1 MSTVL
6 SKFAAVKFA
15 RIVASLVL
23 VAAVAAVPAKHA
35 YAQSGAIQLVAQ
47 TTVLRPGGNFTA
59 DFRVAGDSG
68 SYTVDAQI
76 FDRVTSRIA
85 FARTLEPNAEL
96 GVPIHEQ
103 GPTPVTE
110 LRAGNSGLFTL
121 RVDTHIAGNE
131 PADPEAV
138 SALIS
143 DRAGVYPV
151 RLTLRD
157 ADDTVIDELLSHLIV
172 APPDGEPGTFPF
184 LVGIYVDLSAP
195 TALQSDG
202 AIVFDS
208 AANDRIRLLAQA
220 FANAPRV
227 DASIA
232 PSPEFVHALTLAGE
246 QGDADA
252 SELLSVL
259 RTATTG
265 REVVAGPYVQVDE
278 EAWRVAQLGDRYRF
292 LIDRGRQSLQT
303 ELQLDDLPR
312 STVRLLEPTD
322 TVQTIE
328 SLEEFGVRRFLAPPE
343 RVSDLDPDLFPITLT
358 QPFELT
364 SQADQRV
371 GRATELDPALH
382 GYFGQSSNAVLDAHH
397 LLADLTV
404 LALDRPGL
412 ERGTILAPPADW
424 QPDAEFL
431 TIVLRGLGRSPQLA
445 SASVSDYFGSI
456 GPAAADGSVLSG
468 TVAGTEP
475 LRRELEGDL
484 RAPDGMANYQ
494 ADLFAAAAVLR
505 SYEAVV
511 TPSDA
516 IAPLDQLLLVSAA
529 GDLTEAERAAYLEAV
544 TDSVRSIRNSVI
556 GPAPQVISITA
567 RDFDIPFTVENTLD
581 FPVNAVLLLESDKLE
596 FPDGAEITKRLAP
609 GVNRLEVAV
618 HTKTTGDSVLQV
630 TVRSPDQTLQL
641 GLPARITVRSTVFS
655 GLGIVISV
663 VALLVLMTWWA
674 RQFWAHRKTGR
685 MVAPAPTDA

>member
-1 MSTVL
+1 MNVARALLAMLLVTV
-6 SKFAAVKFA
+6 
-15 RIVASLVL
+15 
-23 VAAVAAVPAKHA
+23 VAALPVEQAA
-35 YAQSGAIQLVAQ
+35 AQSGAIQLVAQ

-59 DFRVAGDSG
+59 DFRVAGASG
-68 SYTVDAQI
+68 SYTFDAQV

-85 FARTLEPNAEL
+85 FVRTLDDDADL
-96 GVPIHEQ
+96 GAPIHEQ

-110 LRAGNSGLFTL
+110 LRAGNSGLFSI
-121 RVDTHIAGNE
+121 RIDTHTAGNE
-131 PADPEAV
+131 PSDPDTP
-138 SALIS
+138 SALVS

-151 RLTLRD
+151 RLTLRGPDD
-157 ADDTVIDELLSHLIV
+157 AIVDELLSHLIV

-184 LVGIYVDLSAP
+184 VVGIYVDLSAP
-195 TALQSDG
+195 TVLQSDSTM
-202 AIVFDS
+202 IFDDV
-208 AANDRIRLLAQA
+208 AVDRIRLLAQA
-220 FANAPRV
+220 FANEPR
-227 DASIA
+227 AEGSFA
-232 PSPEFVHALTLAGE
+232 PSPEFVHALVVAGE

-252 SELLSVL
+252 DELLAML
-259 RTATTG
+259 QAATAG
-265 REVVAGPYVQVDE
+265 REVLGGPYVAVDE
-278 EAWRVAQLGDRYRF
+278 ETWRSSQLLDRYRF
-292 LIDRGRQSLQT
+292 LIDQGRRALQT
-303 ELQLDDLPR
+303 ELQLDEPPR
-312 STVRLLEPTD
+312 STVRLLESTD
-322 TVQTIE
+322 TAQTLDA
-328 SLEEFGVRRFLAPPE
+328 LEGFGVRRFIAPPQ
-343 RVSDLDPDLFPITLT
+343 RVSNLDPELFPITLT

-364 SQADQRV
+364 SQSNQRL
-371 GRATELDPALH
+371 GRATELDAGLH
-382 GYFGQSSNAVLDAHH
+382 AYFGRTSNAVLDAHQ

-412 ERGTILAPPADW
+412 ERGTILAPPVDW

-431 TIVLRGLGRSPQLA
+431 AVVLRGIGRSPQLEGA
-445 SASVSDYFGSI
+445 TVSDYFGSI
-456 GPAAADGSVLSG
+456 GPAAADGSALSG
-468 TVAGTEP
+468 TEAGTEP
-475 LRRELEGDL
+475 LRRTIAGAMS
-484 RAPDGMANYQ
+484 APDGMANYQ
-494 ADLFAAAAVLR
+494 AELFAAAAVLR

-511 TPSDA
+511 APSDA

-529 GDLTEAERAAYLEAV
+529 GDLTSDERAAYLDSV
-544 TDSVRSIRNSVI
+544 TDSVRSIRNAVI

-618 HTKTTGDSVLQV
+618 HAKTTGDSVLQV

-674 RQFWAHRKTGR
+674 RQSWDNRKAVR
-685 MVAPAPTDA
+685 VVATASSDA